1 MTDRFDLET
10 RMHRA
15 WAIVDDLRDM
25 ADNYAESEEI
35 HRNLLLLADYYED
48 KFQKFQDT
56 LLDYTHSQKVS
67 GTDWFCPGSGD
78 KIESISIY
86 RE

>member
-15 WAIVDDLRDM
+15 WAVVDDLRDM

-35 HRNLLLLADYYED
+35 HRNLLLLADYYEE

-56 LLDYTHSQKVS
+56 LIDYSKS
-67 GTDWFCPGSGD
+67 RTDWFCPGSGD
-78 KIESISIY
+78 KIETVSIR